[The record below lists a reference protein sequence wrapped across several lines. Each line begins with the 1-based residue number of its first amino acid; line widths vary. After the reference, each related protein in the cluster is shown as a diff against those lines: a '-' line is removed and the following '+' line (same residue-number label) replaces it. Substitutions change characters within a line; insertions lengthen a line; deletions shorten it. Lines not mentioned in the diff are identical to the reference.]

1 MQVGG
6 NYNSNYNSYSGSDYN
21 YNTHTH
27 HITECLHEEQI
38 SSKRTGAQAGAAGV
52 TLEIHGKALENT
64 QSVVTETK
72 EHLFK
77 DFRKK
82 SLGFLQGF
90 WDFLGQEGN
99 RQATTMNMSEA
110 ENSGQ
115 GKGVLRGVSTIIPM
129 IRQGFNVFITERL
142 ETFREK
148 LKVGIHTALKRFGKD
163 SEPFGALTDPGTG
176 SLFGSRTGNG
186 TGKGRSKSG
195 NRHIKEEE
203 IESASGVNE
212 HLMDSYSKSGKYCK
226 INENLTY
233 SRGRAPYKVSER
245 NTQRKIEDSF

>member
-21 YNTHTH
+21 YSTHNH
-27 HITECLHEEQI
+27 HITEHLHEEQVFP
-38 SSKRTGAQAGAAGV
+38 KRTDAQADVVGV
-52 TLEIHGKALENT
+52 TLEIQGKALEKT
-64 QSVVTETK
+64 QSVVVEENK
-72 EHLFK
+72 EHFP
-77 DFRKK
+77 
-82 SLGFLQGF
+82 
-90 WDFLGQEGN
+90 GQVKGLL
-99 RQATTMNMSEA
+99 RAV
-110 ENSGQ
+110 SG
-115 GKGVLRGVSTIIPM
+115 IIPM
-129 IRQGFNVFITERL
+129 IRQGFNVLITERF
-142 ETFREK
+142 ESVRER

-186 TGKGRSKSG
+186 TGKGSSKSG
-195 NRHIKEEE
+195 NSHIKEEN
-203 IESASGVNE
+203 IESTSGINE

-245 NTQRKIEDSF
+245 NTQRKLEDSF